1 MVENPSRPFA
11 AAPKLRSAGT
21 GGRAEDTSGTILWRH
36 DRLIVNYTP
45 DHAVRFDL
53 EGKPVETFI
62 CAYRPMEVTV
72 SLGRREVSAES
83 FGRVLGTAR
92 FVLCFLE
99 SQ

>member
-36 DRLIVNYTP
+36 DRIHRELYP
-45 DHAVRFDL
+45 GSPVRFDL

-83 FGRVLGTAR
+83 FGRVLGTIAKG
-92 FVLCFLE
+92 
-99 SQ
+99 